1 VEPILVFAE
10 HFGDV
15 GDGEDV
21 RDGGQGQVVRLPG

>member
-1 VEPILVFAE
+1 MSILEFPQPFLILAE

-21 RDGGQGQVVRLPG
+21 